1 MSGQADKRE
10 LFEQFARVGHA
21 LGNAPRLVMLDVL
34 AQGERSVEQLAEAA
48 GLSVA
53 NASQHLQVLR
63 RAGLVATR
71 REGARVHYRPA
82 GEDVVALW
90 LSLRD
95 VAEARLGEVERAA
108 RDYLG
113 DEVEAIGRA
122 ELAERLRAGEVVV
135 IDVRPR
141 VEFAAGHIQGA
152 RSVPLD
158 ELEAR
163 LAEIP
168 RRRRGGRLLPRPLL
182 RLRARGGSP
191 PASRRPARAPPR
203 GRLARVA
210 AWPVCPTRRGRRRR
224 RPPDQERRMIL
235 RPFLHEPT
243 ACASY
248 LFGCTGKERF
258 AVVDP
263 HVELVDEY
271 LAPPSG
277 SVRRSWPS
285 SRRTSRPTTSPGLP
299 ALVAATGARAYLPE
313 GAGVDFAHH
322 PLADGEQVELG
333 NTRDGAPDARTRP
346 GPSGLPGRRPAP
358 RHRRAVVRLHRRLAA
373 RRRRR
378 PAGPA
383 RRRRPGRG
391 WPACCTARLGR

>member
-1 MSGQADKRE
+1 VSGQADKQK
-10 LFEQFARVGHA
+10 LFEQLARVGHA
-21 LGNAPRLVMLDVL
+21 LGSGPRLVMLDVL

-48 GLSVA
+48 GLSTA

-82 GEDVVALW
+82 GEDVVSLW

-95 VAEARLGEVERAA
+95 VAEARLGDVERAA

-168 RRRRGGRLLPRPLL
+168 DDAEVVAYCRGPYCVYAHEAVRH
-182 RLRARGGSP
+182 LRAAGRRARRLEDGWPEWRLAGLP
-191 PASRRPARAPPR
+191 HETGTGAAAPAVPR
-203 GRLARVA
+203 GR
-210 AWPVCPTRRGRRRR
+210 
-224 RPPDQERRMIL
+224 
-235 RPFLHEPT
+235 
-243 ACASY
+243 
-248 LFGCTGKERF
+248 
-258 AVVDP
+258 
-263 HVELVDEY
+263 
-271 LAPPSG
+271 
-277 SVRRSWPS
+277 
-285 SRRTSRPTTSPGLP
+285 P
-299 ALVAATGARAYLPE
+299 A
-313 GAGVDFAHH
+313 
-322 PLADGEQVELG
+322 
-333 NTRDGAPDARTRP
+333 
-346 GPSGLPGRRPAP
+346 
-358 RHRRAVVRLHRRLAA
+358 
-373 RRRRR
+373 
-378 PAGPA
+378 
-383 RRRRPGRG
+383 
-391 WPACCTARLGR
+391 